1 MRAVIQRVKSA
12 EVKVQEDV
20 KGYIDQGLVVLIGV
34 EDGDSVDDA
43 EYLSEKILKLRIFE
57 DEKGKM
63 NLNVDDVNGAILAVS
78 QFTLLG
84 DCRKGNRPS
93 FDSAAPPDTASRL
106 YAEFVAMLKKS
117 GLTISEGIFGK
128 YMDVYIYN
136 SGPVTVLMDSKKRF

>member
-12 EVKVQEDV
+12 EVKVQKEV
-20 KGYIDQGLVVLIGV
+20 KGKIDTGLVVLLGV
-34 EDGDSVDDA
+34 EDGDSVSDA
-43 EYLSEKILKLRIFE
+43 EYLSAKILKLRIFE

-63 NLNVDDVNGAILAVS
+63 NLNVDNVNGAILVVS

-93 FDSAAPPDTASRL
+93 FDSAAPPVTASRL
-106 YAEFVAMLKKS
+106 YSEFVAMLKKS
-117 GLTISEGIFGK
+117 GLRISEGVFGK

-136 SGPVTVLMDSKKRF
+136 TGPVTILMDSKKRF